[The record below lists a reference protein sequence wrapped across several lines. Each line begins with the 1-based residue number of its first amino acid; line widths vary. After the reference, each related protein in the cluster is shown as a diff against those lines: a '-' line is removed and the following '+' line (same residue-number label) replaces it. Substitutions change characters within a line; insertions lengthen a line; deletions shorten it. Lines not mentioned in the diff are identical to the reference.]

1 MITKG
6 ERYREIVA
14 VLARY
19 GIGVVD
25 DQFVKHEASDHA
37 PAEYLRRAC
46 EDLGMAN
53 DVAVGFGG
61 AVPARG
67 DRRGT
72 L

>member
-14 VLARY
+14 ALARH

-37 PAEYLRRAC
+37 RAQDLRRAC
-46 EDLGMAN
+46 ELN
-53 DVAVGFGG
+53 TELLVA
-61 AVPARG
+61 RI
-67 DRRGT
+67 DDS
-72 L
+72 